1 MRQVHVNDQYATC
14 HRAWGETY
22 VLTSFIVCRVGWLGI
37 PECENLALMRISI
50 RAPAFKASLLLNAW
64 LLGALFWQA
73 HYLCNLRRPGRR
85 APGQA
90 TKSADRHDAVQVVVV
105 QQNGST
111 QSSAAV
117 QDGGWHANV
126 TNGVVAM
133 DGANNISTLIAV
145 ADCRE
150 KQNSFCNLHG
160 VNYTCV
166 LFPGSSQTK
175 RRDRAPSPNCLDG
188 EYSWNVCS
196 AGKFLCKTAWVPDCS
211 DQQSTLMP
219 ALCETYSANVSHST
233 CVLSSGSV
241 KLSRDDRTIPQ
252 ACLNGIYHWGVCMN
266 GKILCS
272 ASTTRMLPNLLEQDS
287 AHNAEQEYLSWI
299 RREVQN
305 MRRTAAAS
313 PAGPS
318 HPHAQPKTSTRWNA
332 WERRRRAPGRTMT
345 SHHNE
350 TGDEPTT
357 KTVMYVV
364 SLQGTPGASS
374 TNMKRLDQF
383 RSRWQDACGEMESAK
398 VLFKHCPGIVNA
410 DAHGWKNR
418 HAVLKKQ
425 GIGYGTTQ
433 AFIHCFELAMQD
445 DQGMSVF
452 FEDDAQLER
461 PEFCSPEFR
470 DDLWRAA
477 PSDSLLLLLGGQN
490 WEFGSRFP
498 VTGNSPETL
507 PDKVGQFFWSTY
519 SFGAYAFAVP
529 RRNLR
534 ALQHWFVRD
543 IVEGQRGMRIQL
555 SPDVSWYDLARATKS
570 RVYAKDPLL
579 FGHAKGYSNTWNT
592 DKAPWNIHDI
602 PAGPLDP
609 FIRRQMIA
617 AEAKRNESSYDRLPA
632 PAPTSSDELPNIRST
647 SDHLQALT
655 SCQWNGDCF
664 PTGTATDCTSC
675 RLNGIDYTCERVLGS
690 PQTHRN
696 DPAPST
702 RCLPGPYSWGVCS
715 EGGFLCT
722 VVPGDR
728 WGNRSQDPPSLPK
741 VRDALKWDQ
750 FAARHGCALE
760 STSVIYC
767 F

>member
-37 PECENLALMRISI
+37 PECENLTLMRISI

-145 ADCRE
+145 TDCRE

-266 GKILCS
+266 GKSLCS

-287 AHNAEQEYLSWI
+287 AHNAEQEYLEHITGVLVVQELTSHRILGQIQSSPFFFKVELMDIDFGVAAPRPCLNTPGGASQSLGTPETSALEACSPPSRWRDSACTWHSWD
-299 RREVQN
+299 
-305 MRRTAAAS
+305 
-313 PAGPS
+313 
-318 HPHAQPKTSTRWNA
+318 
-332 WERRRRAPGRTMT
+332 RRR
-345 SHHNE
+345 
-350 TGDEPTT
+350 
-357 KTVMYVV
+357 
-364 SLQGTPGASS
+364 SL
-374 TNMKRLDQF
+374 R
-383 RSRWQDACGEMESAK
+383 
-398 VLFKHCPGIVNA
+398 
-410 DAHGWKNR
+410 
-418 HAVLKKQ
+418 
-425 GIGYGTTQ
+425 
-433 AFIHCFELAMQD
+433 
-445 DQGMSVF
+445 
-452 FEDDAQLER
+452 
-461 PEFCSPEFR
+461 
-470 DDLWRAA
+470 
-477 PSDSLLLLLGGQN
+477 
-490 WEFGSRFP
+490 
-498 VTGNSPETL
+498 
-507 PDKVGQFFWSTY
+507 
-519 SFGAYAFAVP
+519 
-529 RRNLR
+529 
-534 ALQHWFVRD
+534 
-543 IVEGQRGMRIQL
+543 
-555 SPDVSWYDLARATKS
+555 
-570 RVYAKDPLL
+570 
-579 FGHAKGYSNTWNT
+579 
-592 DKAPWNIHDI
+592 
-602 PAGPLDP
+602 
-609 FIRRQMIA
+609 
-617 AEAKRNESSYDRLPA
+617 
-632 PAPTSSDELPNIRST
+632 
-647 SDHLQALT
+647 
-655 SCQWNGDCF
+655 
-664 PTGTATDCTSC
+664 
-675 RLNGIDYTCERVLGS
+675 
-690 PQTHRN
+690 
-696 DPAPST
+696 
-702 RCLPGPYSWGVCS
+702 
-715 EGGFLCT
+715 
-722 VVPGDR
+722 
-728 WGNRSQDPPSLPK
+728 
-741 VRDALKWDQ
+741 
-750 FAARHGCALE
+750 
-760 STSVIYC
+760 
-767 F
+767 